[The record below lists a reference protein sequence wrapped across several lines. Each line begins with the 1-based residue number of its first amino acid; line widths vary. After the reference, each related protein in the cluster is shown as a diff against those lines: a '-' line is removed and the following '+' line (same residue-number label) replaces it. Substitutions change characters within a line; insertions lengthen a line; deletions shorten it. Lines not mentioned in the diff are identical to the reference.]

1 MFPSEA
7 PADKSNEGTFTSSKS
22 THTSSSSVF
31 TDRSPLATPKALATK
46 LTLPSIEPLTLP
58 PRFNPPDKL
67 VLISGVFMLPPIP
80 KFPDKF

>member
-1 MFPSEA
+1 
-7 PADKSNEGTFTSSKS
+7 
-22 THTSSSSVF
+22 
-31 TDRSPLATPKALATK
+31 LATK